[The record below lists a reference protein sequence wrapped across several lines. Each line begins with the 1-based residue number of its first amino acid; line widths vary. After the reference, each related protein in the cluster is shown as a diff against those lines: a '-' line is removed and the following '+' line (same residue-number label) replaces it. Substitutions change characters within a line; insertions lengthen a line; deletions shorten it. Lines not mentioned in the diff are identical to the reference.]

1 MPKSNLAQLSALA
14 LKSRK
19 NRFRFHS
26 ISASARFSPQLRRL
40 THTGSVPNLSTHV
53 PHPIAYSTNLSHLLS
68 PNHKPLLLL
77 QQKRHHRH
85 HHRHHHHHR
94 QTPTSSSGRQLKS
107 RGPRISNSLVQRNT
121 RENGGPCALLQPPA
135 TNKLYWHAASFDDGL
150 RGEKHLSRATIA
162 DMSRRSDTAKR
173 HVLARQ
179 KPIEHEEDKSSP
191 LGNRR

>member
-1 MPKSNLAQLSALA
+1 M
-14 LKSRK
+14 
-19 NRFRFHS
+19 
-26 ISASARFSPQLRRL
+26 
-40 THTGSVPNLSTHV
+40 PNLSIHD

-68 PNHKPLLLL
+68 PNHKPILLLE
-77 QQKRHHRH
+77 QKRHHRH

-94 QTPTSSSGRQLKS
+94 QTPTSSSGRQVKS

-121 RENGGPCALLQPPA
+121 RENGGPCGLLQPPA

-150 RGEKHLSRATIA
+150 RGEKHLSRATVA

-179 KPIEHEEDKSSP
+179 KPIEHEEDKISP